1 MTQPLKLTA
10 KRKGVRR
17 LLEGKVEGGH
27 RYQKLFWGGGGRGGE
42 RNVALS
48 FKSHAYILK

>member
-1 MTQPLKLTA
+1 MNQLPRLTA

-27 RYQKLFWGGGGRGGE
+27 RYQEQFSWENIAFL
-42 RNVALS
+42 
-48 FKSHAYILK
+48 FKSHVGMFR